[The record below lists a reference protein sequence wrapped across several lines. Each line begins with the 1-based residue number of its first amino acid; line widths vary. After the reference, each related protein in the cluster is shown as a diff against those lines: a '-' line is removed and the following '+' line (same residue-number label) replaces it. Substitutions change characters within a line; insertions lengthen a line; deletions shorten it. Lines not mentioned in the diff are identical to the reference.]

1 MMKRQMDNC
10 SEREI
15 FGAIGAGI
23 AGLSAS
29 LYIAKL
35 GMKTHIFE
43 KRRDTD
49 SGGVGIQLTPNALYS
64 LAPLN
69 VLDDLIAESFFP
81 EKLIVS
87 DAHLTGE
94 LNSIQLKGKMEHK
107 FGFPY
112 LTSSRD
118 SLHKILLKRANND
131 SLIKISFNS
140 KIISTKNEDAVIC
153 KTENGKNL
161 FFCNTLICNGITSN
175 LTNNDSSI
183 RLTFSD
189 TKVLR
194 TCLSGKD
201 LPQDILKNINL
212 WMGKSFHVV
221 SYPINNKSDLNVVL
235 VKKNRRPLGGKKNLE
250 NELFNPRLLSVQN
263 KNLAHLLKDI
273 TSWSVW
279 PLHRTGIITRTKK
292 IYSQNSLYIGDAA
305 HPLYPHLAQGAAL
318 ALEDSYTLYKLLHKH
333 RRDNVHISKVFQKFA
348 ELRIRRYQ
356 RMQIE
361 SRINGKVF
369 QQHGLFR
376 IVRNILLK
384 NFGPRLMEKD
394 WIYEN
399 KNFNR
404 I

>member
-1 MMKRQMDNC
+1 MDNF
-10 SEREI
+10 SKREI
-15 FGAIGAGI
+15 FGTIGAGI

-29 LYIAKL
+29 LYIARL
-35 GMKTHIFE
+35 GIETHIFE
-43 KRRDTD
+43 KRCDAEI
-49 SGGVGIQLTPNALYS
+49 GGVGIQLTPNALYS

-69 VLDDLIAESFFP
+69 VLNDLIAESFSP

-87 DAHLTGE
+87 DAHLPGE
-94 LNSIQLKGKMEHK
+94 LNSMQLKSVMQHK

-112 LTSSRD
+112 LTTSRNL
-118 SLHKILLKRANND
+118 LHKILLNRANEE

-140 KIISTKNEDAVIC
+140 KIISTKNDDVVIC
-153 KTENGKNL
+153 KTNHGKT
-161 FFCNTLICNGITSN
+161 FSFKYSLICNGITSN

-183 RLTFSD
+183 SLLFSD
-189 TKVLR
+189 AKVLR

-201 LPQDILKNINL
+201 LPRDILKNINL

-221 SYPINNKSDLNVVL
+221 SYPMNNESDLNVVI
-235 VKKNRRPLGGKKNLE
+235 VKKNSGSFGNEKHFE
-250 NELFNPRLLSVQN
+250 NELFDPRLLSVKNQN
-263 KNLAHLLKDI
+263 LTHLLKNI
-273 TSWSVW
+273 TSWSAW
-279 PLHRTGIITRTKK
+279 PLYRTGIITGAKK
-292 IYSQNSLYIGDAA
+292 IYSRNSLHIGDAG

-318 ALEDSYTLYKLLHKH
+318 ALEDSYTLYRLLHKY
-333 RRDNVHISKVFQKFA
+333 RSDKLNISEVFKKFA

-361 SRINGKVF
+361 SLLNGKIF
-369 QQHGLFR
+369 QQRGMLR
-376 IVRNILLK
+376 VIRNILIK

-399 KNFNR
+399 KNISR